1 MRLPWVYLSE
11 KVQALRGVF
20 GMTDGMWIHRQIH
33 KHDLYENCISCKELT
48 GTPKTLDIQKRLY
61 YIEGAGQMCRDCWE
75 ALYPLPEKK
84 HDELG

>member
-33 KHDLYENCISCKELT
+33 KHDLYETCISCKELT
-48 GTPKTLDIQKRLY
+48 GTPKTL
-61 YIEGAGQMCRDCWE
+61 EGAGQMCRDCWE

-84 HDELG
+84 YDELG